1 MTEILDD
8 EAADLRR
15 ANAELQRRLDECC
28 AERDAATAREAAL
41 AEVLDVINRSPG
53 DLAPVFDAMLE
64 KAMRLC
70 EAAFGGLAIFD
81 GDTYRVV
88 ATHNIPEPL
97 AAVFRGTLPIRPETS
112 FGRIARGETPV
123 HIADVS
129 ADETYRMG
137 SPVRRALVDLAGARS
152 ALWVALRKENAVLGT
167 FVVWRQEV
175 RPFSDKEIA
184 LLEMENARLLGELQQ
199 RTADLQESLEYQTAT
214 SDVLK
219 VISRSTFDVQPVFET
234 IVETAARLCDADQAA
249 IYRPRRRSRTL
260 LALNF
265 GFPAEY
271 EAAVAIGTLPAGPR
285 PGRETAGTGGARG
298 QRRCMSTTSAAV
310 PGYSELAIETAAS
323 GRGPCSACRC
333 CARAGA
339 IGTIAPR
346 ADQRSSRLP
355 SGRSSLSAPSPIRR

>member
-1 MTEILDD
+1 MTEILDN

-97 AAVFRGTLPIRPETS
+97 AAVFQGTLPIRPETS

-175 RPFSDKEIA
+175 RPFSDKQIA
-184 LLEMENARLLGELQQ
+184 LLENFAAQAVIAMENARLLGELQQ

-219 VISRSTFDVQPVFET
+219 VISGSTFDIQPVFQT

-249 IYRPRRRSRTL
+249 IYRRDGEAAL

-271 EAAVAIGTLPAGPR
+271 EAAVAVGTFPLGPTR
-285 PGRETAGTGGARG
+285 PETPVRAMLEGHPVHVHDV
-298 QRRCMSTTSAAV
+298 AAV
-310 PGYSELAIETAAS
+310 PGYSELAIRLGKVRTSLGVPLMRE
-323 GRGPCSACRC
+323 GR
-333 CARAGA
+333 A
-339 IGTIAPR
+339 IGSILLAR
-346 ADQRSSRLP
+346 QRSSRLP
-355 SGRSSLSAPSPIRR
+355 TGR